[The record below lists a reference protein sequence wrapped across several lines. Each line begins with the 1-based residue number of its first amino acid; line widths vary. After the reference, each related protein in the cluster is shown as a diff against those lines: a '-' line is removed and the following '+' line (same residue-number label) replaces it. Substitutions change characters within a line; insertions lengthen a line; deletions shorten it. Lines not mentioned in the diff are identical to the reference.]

1 MSSSVPDH
9 DLTAAIA
16 ALFAKLGPGI
26 AGAVI
31 SLRFVPVGTSWASR
45 AFSVLGGVAASVYLA
60 PALTEWLGV
69 ANSRIEAGVGFLV
82 GSLALVVLGEV
93 TQAVHDAQIGSAAR
107 DWLRKKAGL

>member
-26 AGAVI
+26 AGALI

-45 AFSVLGGVAASVYLA
+45 FSLCWE
-60 PALTEWLGV
+60 ALLPRSISPLRSRNGW
-69 ANSRIEAGVGFLV
+69 ASRIAGSRP
-82 GSLALVVLGEV
+82 GSVFWWDRWPLSCSGEV